1 MNHDNNYVI
10 FFWQLSYEGLHLSY
24 IWNEMFANMY
34 EFMIHIYRI
43 YNVFIGLNISD
54 NYVIFV
60 STRFLGKNELIT
72 QFQTIFNARL
82 SE

>member
-1 MNHDNNYVI
+1 
-10 FFWQLSYEGLHLSY
+10 
-24 IWNEMFANMY
+24 MY

-82 SE
+82 S